1 MYETFYGFR
10 EKPFSILPDPGFLY
24 LSKKHQRAL
33 TMLEYGV
40 INQAGFSVVTGAIG
54 SGKTTLVRKLLE
66 GVDET
71 LKVGLISNTHCDSFE
86 ELLQWIHLSFEL
98 DYHGKDKVALYE
110 SFTNFLVSEYAARRR
125 AVLIIDEAQNLA
137 MESLEQLRMLSNV
150 NADKHQLLQLI
161 LVGQPG
167 LRDVLRQPQLEQ
179 FAQRIAVAYHLTPLD
194 EAETGQYIR
203 HRLRVAGGD
212 SDIFTDASCREV
224 WAITGGV
231 PRLINILCDSAL
243 VYGFADQHNCIDV
256 DLVKDVVRDRQMD
269 VGEEEGAN
277 DEGGGGVPIL
287 TDVVSRKG
295 S

>member
-1 MYETFYGFR
+1 MYEAFYGFR
-10 EKPFSILPDPGFLY
+10 EKPFSILPDPSFLY

-110 SFTNFLVSEYAARRR
+110 SFTDFLVREYAARRR
-125 AVLIIDEAQNLA
+125 AVLIIDEAQNLS
-137 MESLEQLRMLSNV
+137 MEALEQLRMLSNV

-161 LVGQPG
+161 LVGQPD

-179 FAQRIAVAYHLTPLD
+179 FAQRIAVAYHLAPLD
-194 EAETGQYIR
+194 EGETEQYIQ
-203 HRLRVAGGD
+203 HRLRVAGGATNV
-212 SDIFTDASCREV
+212 FTSESCREV
-224 WAITGGV
+224 WSNTGGV

-243 VYGFADQHNCIDV
+243 VYGFADQHDFIDT
-256 DLVKDVVRDRQMD
+256 DIVRDVLRDRRMD
-269 VGEEEGAN
+269 VGEGPGQA
-277 DEGGGGVPIL
+277 DGGGVPIL
-287 TDVVSRKG
+287 TDVVSRDQ